1 MSILFIS
8 ELTVRLSAV
17 MAKEREE
24 GGRELQERGSPEL
37 RGTSLVKLEG
47 KADGPLQATSRM
59 AAALCA
65 TFWPSEEGPGHL
77 HSWCGAQLQ
86 GGFYTR

>member
-1 MSILFIS
+1 M
-8 ELTVRLSAV
+8 

-59 AAALCA
+59 AAALCT
-65 TFWPSEEGPGHL
+65 TFWGPSEEGPGHL

-86 GGFYTR
+86 GGFYTRWLCFSS